1 MEQQLES
8 LLVIR
13 RAYKWYKKLFFFG
26 SCCSACLSAHRLY
39 KLGGGKEDFFKFL
52 HDILSQLITFSPRLN
67 PTATTLDSIVC
78 LIGRNRFPSRRAYE
92 GQGHQGDP

>member
-1 MEQQLES
+1 MVQ
-8 LLVIR
+8 
-13 RAYKWYKKLFFFG
+13 KTLFFRFMLQ
-26 SCCSACLSAHRLY
+26 CLLSAHRLY

-92 GQGHQGDP
+92 GQGRQGDP